1 MLKFNSGPG
10 EFPGGP
16 MVKNSSC
23 NVGDVGSTPGQG
35 TKNPMCRGAAEP
47 AHHNFWA
54 RELWSPES
62 ATREARLP

>member
-47 AHHNFWA
+47 AHHNF
-54 RELWSPES
+54 
-62 ATREARLP
+62 